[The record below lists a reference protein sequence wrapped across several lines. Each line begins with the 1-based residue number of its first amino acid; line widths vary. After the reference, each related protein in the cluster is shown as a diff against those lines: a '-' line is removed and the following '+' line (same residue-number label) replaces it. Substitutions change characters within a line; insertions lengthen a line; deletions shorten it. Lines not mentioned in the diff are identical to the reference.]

1 MEIDRLG
8 VMPSK
13 IMIFQKE
20 TAGGLKFILKH
31 FIDLRLMA
39 GTGCKRDKEK
49 DLDAIMVKQRD
60 IKDDLYLKS
69 KYPWKWC
76 Y

>member
-31 FIDLRLMA
+31 FIN
-39 GTGCKRDKEK
+39 
-49 DLDAIMVKQRD
+49 
-60 IKDDLYLKS
+60 
-69 KYPWKWC
+69 
-76 Y
+76 